1 MGTQDPIIKDS
12 IIHSSAVLYKSTRI
26 TKSRI
31 DANCSI
37 GDNTSVLK
45 SSISESVII
54 NRNCAID
61 SGIIGFGSYLN
72 QNTIVKNAEIGKFCC
87 ISWNVTI
94 YGESKHNYRTP
105 SMYTSYHWNH
115 VFHPEK
121 APKPSQE
128 AQLKLKTVIGNDV
141 WIGNGAILINGIHI
155 GDGAVIGAG
164 AVVTKDVEPYTVVVG
179 VPAQPIKKRFDE
191 KTIGRLLSIK
201 WWDWPKD
208 IIGKNESLLRIED
221 LTEENL
227 CKLESIA
234 QSITKD
240 VDF

>member
-1 MGTQDPIIKDS
+1 MGTQDPIIKES
-12 IIHSSAVLYKSTRI
+12 VIHSSAVLYKSTRI
-26 TKSRI
+26 IKSRI

-61 SGIIGFGSYLN
+61 RGIVGFGSYLN

-105 SMYTSYHWNH
+105 SMYTSYHWNRI
-115 VFHPEK
+115 FHSEIDK
-121 APKPSQE
+121 KSSQE
-128 AQLKLKTVIGNDV
+128 PQSLSKTIIGNDV
-141 WIGNGAILINGIHI
+141 WIGNGAILINGIHV

-179 VPAQPIKKRFDE
+179 VPARSIKKRFD
-191 KTIGRLLSIK
+191 KDTIRRLLCIK

-208 IIGKNESLLRIED
+208 MIGENESLLRIED
-221 LTEENL
+221 LTEDNL
-227 CKLESIA
+227 RKLESIA
-234 QSITKD
+234 QS
-240 VDF
+240 VFRC